1 MKRQKRLGFFFPS
14 LLRRGEGVQAVVVH
28 KVLNLLSK
36 HKAALLC
43 FREFRKNPILAL
55 KSEAI
60 MDL

>member
-1 MKRQKRLGFFFPS
+1 MKRQKQAGFFPS
-14 LLRRGEGVQAVVVH
+14 LLGRGEGGQSVVVH

-36 HKAALLC
+36 HKAALLS
-43 FREFRKNPILAL
+43 FRECRKNPILAL